1 MRLWRIQRNVDA
13 DVDALPE
20 ARQADLGQYL
30 LRNGDDGAAVV
41 DRLDGGSLDTFLD
54 QSPST
59 RAALTRVDSGNNGFD
74 AARFIRNTDPEDRAV
89 LDRLDGPTQT
99 RLYLRYGEGDIDA
112 SNLRRIDELI
122 ESGDMD
128 QADVQRLLGIL
139 ETRDTDPLIDEAVEA
154 EDLTEIGS
162 RGDLSSTQLV
172 VNDDSGNT
180 RWLEQGTYDPD
191 ASTDNTGW
199 AYLQARHI
207 DGAELESK
215 PATNFWPVGQKVRD
229 EELPDTM
236 TETDVRRSIYEA
248 LENSETTD
256 QDAIVYDGFSS
267 SYVDRTGVEAVRVI
281 IRNGRI
287 RTAFPKRGPSV
298 WKYVSEGDV
307 GWIK

>member
-1 MRLWRIQRNVDA
+1 MDS
-13 DVDALPE
+13 LPE

-30 LRNGDDGAAVV
+30 LRSGDDGAAVV
-41 DRLDGGSLDTFLD
+41 DRLDSGDLETFLD

-59 RAALTRVDSGNNGFD
+59 RAALTRVDSGDNGFD
-74 AARFIRNTDPEDRAV
+74 AARFIRNTDAEDRAV

-99 RLYLRYGEGDIDA
+99 RLYLRYGEGDLDA

-128 QADVQRLLGIL
+128 QADVQRLLGML
-139 ETRDTDPLIDEAVEA
+139 ETKDTDPLIDDAVEA
-154 EDLTEIGS
+154 EDLTEIGR

-172 VNDDSGNT
+172 VNDDAGNT
-180 RWLEQGTYDPD
+180 RWLEQGSYDPD
-191 ASTDNTGW
+191 ATTDNTGW

-207 DGAELESK
+207 DGAELEAK
-215 PATNFWPVGQKVRD
+215 DATDFWPVGQRVRD

-281 IRNGRI
+281 IQDGRV
-287 RTAFPKRGPSV
+287 RTAFPKRGTSV
-298 WKYVSEGDV
+298 WRYVSEGDV
-307 GWIK
+307 GWIRGGS